1 MLLFASIF
9 AVGIKGVLA
18 EDNPTNPPRT
28 VLQVR
33 PLFAFFQHMYSG
45 IFSEPMGVFF
55 DSRTQE
61 IYVAD
66 TKNDL
71 IGIFN
76 SKGISVF
83 AFGANDDIK
92 EPTKVVTDFQGRI
105 YVLDIDRTRVK
116 TFNYRGEFLG
126 HLEHPDLSSK
136 GVIATMAIDYEGNL
150 YIGEHE
156 SGQIF
161 VFDPKSNLKLKFGSR
176 GKEKG
181 QFQAISNIAVDKDG
195 KIYVTDYQ
203 GIAVQVFD
211 KNGNFLRGWGE
222 HAVGVQNFSLPGG
235 IAIDSKG
242 RIIVAD
248 TLRQEIK
255 VFDQE
260 GKFLMRFGGF
270 GNRPGDVAYHVDV
283 AVDPSDRIYVTEKV
297 GRRVQ
302 VFQETE
308 IAQR

>member
-1 MLLFASIF
+1 MFVF
-9 AVGIKGVLA
+9 CFGVRGGLA
-18 EDNPTNPPRT
+18 EDNPTNPPQT

-45 IFSEPMGVFF
+45 IFNEPMGVFF
-55 DSRTQE
+55 DPRTQE

-83 AFGANDDIK
+83 SFGATDDIK
-92 EPTKVVTDFQGRI
+92 EPIKVITDQQGRI
-105 YVLDIDRTRVK
+105 FVLDIDRSK
-116 TFNYRGEFLG
+116 IKIYNYRGEFLKYLDPPELQG
-126 HLEHPDLSSK
+126 K
-136 GVIATMAIDYEGNL
+136 KVIATIAIDHESNIYV
-150 YIGEHE
+150 GENE
-156 SGQIF
+156 SGQII
-161 VFDPKSNLKLKFGSR
+161 VLKLKFGSK

-181 QFQAISNIAVDKDG
+181 QFQAISNIAVDKEG

-211 KNGNFLRGWGE
+211 RNGNFLRGWGE
-222 HAVGVQNFSLPGG
+222 HAVGMHNFSLPGG
-235 IAIDSKG
+235 IAGDSQG
-242 RIIVAD
+242 RIFVAD

-255 VFDQE
+255 VFDRE
-260 GKFLMRFGGF
+260 GKFLQRFGGF
-270 GNRPGDVAYHVDV
+270 GNRPGDVAYPVDI
-283 AVDPSDRIYVTEKV
+283 AIDPSDRIYVVEKV

-302 VFQETE
+302 VFQVVEV
-308 IAQR
+308 AKR